1 MLGRSKIKF
10 AGYILGTHCIEV
22 DPAKIEAVNNF
33 STPATRQHL
42 KSFMGLINQLRQF
55 NQAVSKNSYLIKP
68 LLPSKG
74 QYIWLPEH
82 QTAFEELKKELSKSP
97 SLAHFDPKEETR
109 LETDASRKKG
119 FGYALIQKQGDHWK
133 MVAAG
138 SRYLK
143 DVETRYAMVEP
154 EALAIHYGIKQCHLY
169 LSGLPHFDVITDH

>member
-133 MVAAG
+133 MVAAA
-138 SRYLK
+138 SR
-143 DVETRYAMVEP
+143 
-154 EALAIHYGIKQCHLY
+154 
-169 LSGLPHFDVITDH
+169 